1 MRSVFAIRR
10 DTPVDSKVFYHHVC
24 ALTQCAQIID
34 RYKFFLL
41 TIRAPQINLDYNL
54 GQNRMEQQTPI
65 PQIKISQGRNRAKA
79 HPWRGR
85 GRGVAAA
92 YTQSSV
98 TSYINET
105 ASHQ

>member
-1 MRSVFAIRR
+1 MRSVLAIRR
-10 DTPVDSKVFYHHVC
+10 DTTVDSKVFYHHVF

-41 TIRAPQINLDYNL
+41 TTRAPQINLDYNL

-79 HPWRGR
+79 QTGHFFHP
-85 GRGVAAA
+85 
-92 YTQSSV
+92 
-98 TSYINET
+98 SYINET

>member
-10 DTPVDSKVFYHHVC
+10 DTPVDSKVFYHH
-24 ALTQCAQIID
+24 AFPLTQCAQIID

-41 TIRAPQINLDYNL
+41 TSRAPQINLDYNL

-79 HPWRGR
+79 QTGHFFHPW
-85 GRGVAAA
+85 GVG
-92 YTQSSV
+92 V
-98 TSYINET
+98 GG
-105 ASHQ
+105 